1 MLMGKVCACVF
12 RINCT
17 LSYLPSVRMFEG
29 VKQLVLSICQFVSLS
44 VQLKNFKFEYRQV

>member
-17 LSYLPSVRMFEG
+17 LSYLLYFMEQPKIIAFAT
-29 VKQLVLSICQFVSLS
+29 VLLQIS
-44 VQLKNFKFEYRQV
+44 